1 MGATHAV
8 SGLVLYTVVAPWVA
22 SSASEVAVGLV
33 CCAAASVLPD
43 IDHPGSTVSRLAG
56 PVTGLLSRVVA
67 VGAGGHRAG
76 THSLLGVAVAGIL
89 TWVAVRAGGVLA
101 VGCVTV
107 LLLVGAAALGSRLP
121 ARALRA
127 VGVAVVAA
135 AVAAAGVA
143 VGALDVP
150 VAAVVVT
157 DVSQALEG
165 VRVGL
170 GGVQLDP
177 APIAIAVA
185 LGWFAHCLGD
195 AITHSGVPWL
205 WPVDRD
211 AVRLPLTIRTGG
223 LVERVVIHPA
233 CVLAVLLVGWHN
245 GTADVLADSLTGLVG
260 TVPSSTALP
269 STVLPGTELSVTA
282 ESSAA
287 ATATSGTSSPSPSAA
302 LGGLNPA
309 GAP

>member
-1 MGATHAV
+1 M
-8 SGLVLYTVVAPWVA
+8 
-22 SSASEVAVGLV
+22 
-33 CCAAASVLPD
+33 
-43 IDHPGSTVSRLAG
+43 
-56 PVTGLLSRVVA
+56 TGLLSRVVFA